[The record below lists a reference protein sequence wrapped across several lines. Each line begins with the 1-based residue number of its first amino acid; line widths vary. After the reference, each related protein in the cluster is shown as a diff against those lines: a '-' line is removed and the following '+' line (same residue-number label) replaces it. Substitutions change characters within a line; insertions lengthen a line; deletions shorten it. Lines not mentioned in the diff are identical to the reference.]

1 MSYTRVTE
9 EERKLIYRWK
19 QEGKRRSKIA
29 QLLGRNKSTISRE
42 LERNKGERG
51 YRPQQAHIKA
61 LMRTL
66 RPGPRRFTEAVRLDV
81 EEKLGMGW
89 TPEMICGRLPG
100 SAYALDKWDMLLS
113 DGRRIWGYANDDSH
127 AGAVESGL
135 GWNVAYAYER
145 SVDSVVEALR
155 NGRFYASTGVS
166 IKAIEVDGV
175 RIRVEADNADRLVAV
190 REDGKRFAVVDEN
203 WIEIE
208 VPEDAGYVRFECY
221 GRGEQIAWTQPFF
234 VEKEAGE

>member
-1 MSYTRVTE
+1 MARAEKT
-9 EERKLIYRWK
+9 
-19 QEGKRRSKIA
+19 
-29 QLLGRNKSTISRE
+29 GRGFMVLNHPNWHTNFNHARIEQMRE
-42 LERNKGERG
+42 WIG
-51 YRPQQAHIKA
+51 YSGIEIFN
-61 LMRTL
+61 
-66 RPGPRRFTEAVRLDV
+66 GV
-81 EEKLGMGW
+81 
-89 TPEMICGRLPG
+89 IGRLPG

-203 WIEIE
+203 WIEVE